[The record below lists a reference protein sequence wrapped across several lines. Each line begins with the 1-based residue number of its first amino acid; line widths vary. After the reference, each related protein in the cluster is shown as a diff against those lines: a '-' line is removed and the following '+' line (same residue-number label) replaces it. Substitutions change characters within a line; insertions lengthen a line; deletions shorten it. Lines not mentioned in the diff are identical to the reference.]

1 MEAINKQEKQLKKKI
16 KTQEIKKEEKLK
28 KYMLLRDELDNI
40 LIHYD
45 INLSVIGEKIL
56 KIFTDDERLIKYNN
70 LFFKS
75 GNPIVSNYDF
85 FKKIWYIV

>member
-1 MEAINKQEKQLKKKI
+1 
-16 KTQEIKKEEKLK
+16 
-28 KYMLLRDELDNI
+28 MLLRDELDNI